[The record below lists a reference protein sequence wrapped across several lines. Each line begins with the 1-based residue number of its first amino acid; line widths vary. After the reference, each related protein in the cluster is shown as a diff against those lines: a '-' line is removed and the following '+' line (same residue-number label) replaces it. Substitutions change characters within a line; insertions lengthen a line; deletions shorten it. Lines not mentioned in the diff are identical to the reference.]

1 MAIISLST
9 SPDAKRLG
17 RRFLPGAASSSS
29 GSPLPGEMAGG
40 DGPCSSAVPGL
51 PGASRGNR
59 VAEIQQARLFRVVL
73 AGAQATAIQH
83 PLRPVRRVRHRR
95 IDSVGE
101 VVLSVAVSIG
111 TG

>member
-29 GSPLPGEMAGG
+29 GSPLPGA
-40 DGPCSSAVPGL
+40 DGPCPSAVPGL
-51 PGASRGNR
+51 PGTSRGNR
-59 VAEIQQARLFRVVL
+59 VAEIQQARLFRIVL
-73 AGAQATAIQH
+73 AGAQAAAIQH
-83 PLRPVRRVRHRR
+83 PLRTVRRVRHRR